1 MSSQHTVRIHVA
13 QPDGNLPVIK
23 SGIKH
28 IPRRLIRFLFGDCAE
43 VLVLKPGETVK
54 TVEIKEVKGEAKHET
69 VRS

>member
-1 MSSQHTVRIHVA
+1 MSIQHTVRIHVA

-28 IPRRLIRFLFGDCAE
+28 IPRRLMHFLFGDCAE

-54 TVEIKEVKGEAKHET
+54 RVEIKEVKGETNHET

>member
-1 MSSQHTVRIHVA
+1 MNVQHTVRIHVA
-13 QPDGNLPVIK
+13 QADSTLPVIK

-54 TVEIKEVKGEAKHET
+54 TVEINEVKGDCTCET
-69 VRS
+69 V

>member
-1 MSSQHTVRIHVA
+1 M
-13 QPDGNLPVIK
+13 PVIK

-54 TVEIKEVKGEAKHET
+54 TVEINEVKGDCTCET
-69 VRS
+69 V

>member
-1 MSSQHTVRIHVA
+1 MSIQHTVRIHVA

-54 TVEIKEVKGEAKHET
+54 SVEIKEVKGEADYET
-69 VRS
+69 V

>member
-1 MSSQHTVRIHVA
+1 MSIQHTVRIHVA
-13 QPDGNLPVIK
+13 QPDGNVPVIK

-54 TVEIKEVKGEAKHET
+54 SVEIKEVKGEADYET
-69 VRS
+69 V